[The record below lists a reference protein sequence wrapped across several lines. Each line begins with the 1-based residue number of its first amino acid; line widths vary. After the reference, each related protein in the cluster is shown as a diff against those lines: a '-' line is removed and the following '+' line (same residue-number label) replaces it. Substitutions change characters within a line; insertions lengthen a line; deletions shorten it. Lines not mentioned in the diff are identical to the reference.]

1 MFVKIIP
8 IMLVNMQVNIADFK
22 AHLSEYLDKTEQGEE
37 LTLSR
42 YGKPVA
48 KIIPVA
54 GKKSNGTRL
63 GVLRGTGKWLADPS
77 EPLIPPGTWD
87 MLR

>member
-1 MFVKIIP
+1 
-8 IMLVNMQVNIADFK
+8 MQVNIADFK
-22 AHLSEYLDKTEQGEE
+22 AHLSEYLDKTEHGEE

-48 KIIPVA
+48 KIVPVSRKMVNA
-54 GKKSNGTRL
+54 TKL
-63 GVLRGTGKWLADPS
+63 GVMRGTGKWLADPS
-77 EPLIPPGTWD
+77 EPLIPPGSWE